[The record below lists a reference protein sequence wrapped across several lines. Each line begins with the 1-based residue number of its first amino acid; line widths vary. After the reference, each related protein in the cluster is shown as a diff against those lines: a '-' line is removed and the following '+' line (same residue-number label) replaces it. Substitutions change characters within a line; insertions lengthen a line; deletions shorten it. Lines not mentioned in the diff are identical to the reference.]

1 LLLDA
6 VHPKNSLKAEERTIG
21 QYPFSSEGAP
31 VVLKAKARR
40 LPGWTLVDNSAGP
53 VPFSPASSTEP
64 IETVVLIPYGSA
76 KLRVTAFP
84 VTQ

>member
-1 LLLDA
+1 LSLDTA
-6 VHPKNSLKAEERTIG
+6 HPENSLTVEERVIG
-21 QYPFSSEGAP
+21 PYPFSSEGAP

-53 VPFSPASSTEP
+53 VPFSPALSAEP
-64 IETVVLIPYGSA
+64 IEPVELIPYGSA

-84 VTQ
+84 LVK